1 MSSLP
6 ERLEKA
12 LAVAGII
19 LILGPI
25 FLVENLTL
33 QVGIVVVGIL
43 MIEAG
48 VWGLARNILP
58 DGRTYLRL
66 REETEIFLEQVR
78 ALNEAAVEEEE
89 QAVER
94 QRQRMK
100 EQVDRLVDAAGVEG

>member
-12 LAVAGII
+12 LAVAGIV

-25 FLVENLTL
+25 FLVENVTL
-33 QVGIVVVGIL
+33 QVGIVVLGIL

-48 VWGLARNILP
+48 VWGLARDILP

>member
-12 LAVAGII
+12 LAVAGIL

-25 FLVENLTL
+25 FLVEDLTL

-43 MIEAG
+43 MIEAS
-48 VWGLARNILP
+48 VWGLARNFLP
-58 DGRTYLRL
+58 DGRTYIRL

-89 QAVER
+89 EAVER
-94 QRQRMK
+94 QRERMK
-100 EQVDRLVDAAGVEG
+100 EQVDRLVDAAGIEG